1 MIISCPSCGASFNV
15 KPEALG
21 PTGRSVKCSKC
32 AHRWHATPEGFPSFE
47 MPAAP
52 DAGAD
57 EPAAAPAD
65 AENQIEET
73 EATPEP
79 DAAAEA
85 EVPAD
90 AVAGTDDADGPADA
104 DAADGDEEIQAADD
118 QEPSAEPDV
127 PQGLEAALGLS
138 IPDSLD
144 DDAEEPSRAARRHK
158 ETPAPRKRR
167 RSIAKVLSFFVLL
180 LLVAG
185 VGGAAFF
192 LNQEIMMWMP
202 ATQRLYAMVGIKPQV
217 LGQGLQIVEPTPK
230 KEIDGNDEILVVE
243 GEIRNTTAKP
253 IDIPLMRGALLDKQG
268 KELHIWTFTAAKS
281 SIEPGENAPYRTEFR
296 NPPSDAES
304 LDITFTRSKEVMGTA
319 TQDAK
324 MTESPGD
331 GAMNE
336 GKPKDGEK
344 DGTEKGH

>member
-15 KPEALG
+15 SSEALG

-32 AHRWHATPEGFPSFE
+32 AHRWHATPEGLPSFE
-47 MPAAP
+47 MPATP
-52 DAGAD
+52 DVSAD
-57 EPAAAPAD
+57 EPAAEPVGAEDQIEEAETEPQSEAVPEPEAVAENVAPYEDAGDPAD
-65 AENQIEET
+65 AH
-73 EATPEP
+73 P
-79 DAAAEA
+79 
-85 EVPAD
+85 
-90 AVAGTDDADGPADA
+90 
-104 DAADGDEEIQAADD
+104 ADGDGDDTQMADD
-118 QEPSAEPDV
+118 QELSTEPEA
-127 PQGLEAALGLS
+127 PQGLEAALGLA

-144 DDAEEPSRAARRHK
+144 DDAEEPPRASRRSK
-158 ETPAPRKRR
+158 EMPAPRKRR
-167 RSIAKVLSFFVLL
+167 RGVAKVFSLFVLL
-180 LLVAG
+180 LLIAG
-185 VGGAAFF
+185 IGSAAFF

-281 SIEPGENAPYRTEFR
+281 NIEPGENAPYRTEFR

-304 LDITFTRSKEVMGTA
+304 LDITFTQAKEVMGMA

-324 MTESPGD
+324 MAPSPDDGTMRDDEAKD
-331 GAMNE
+331 GA
-336 GKPKDGEK
+336 G
-344 DGTEKGH
+344 KGH